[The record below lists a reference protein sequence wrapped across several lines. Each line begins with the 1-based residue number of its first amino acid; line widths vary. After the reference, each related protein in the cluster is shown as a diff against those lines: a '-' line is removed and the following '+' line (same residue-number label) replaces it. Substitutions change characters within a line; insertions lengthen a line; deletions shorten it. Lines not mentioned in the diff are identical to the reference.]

1 MVKDTNFNLK
11 TIFLI
16 AAVLGLSI
24 RIFNLFLPIWGEEG
38 FFTTHAVET
47 LKNHHFSFELHPP
60 LGQLFYVAAAFF
72 FGPNYISFR
81 LVPFVFS
88 LITILTTFIFAKK
101 MFNLRIAYIAVTLL
115 LLSKLHILSST
126 YIDLDGAI
134 LTTFNLLF
142 MYFMWQSI
150 NGDFHSFK
158 KNFIFSNV
166 FLVFSTLTKITGG
179 VVTLPVLIFSF
190 FRNHKTL
197 KITLITV
204 FIAIVFTYIG
214 TIFVQTSISHA
225 ASYLTFNLF
234 QKLRFLLL
242 VSWQISAPF
251 SLLLLIVLL
260 TKSKGHNELFLK
272 LWVTVVFLFFFL
284 FSSGGQPDRYI
295 SILLPPIFILLACYI
310 SRIKLKKYYLSLI
323 LGIITI
329 FPLLLLKIVDK
340 IWMFSLFLTII
351 PYILP
356 VFFSSTLFFK
366 KYKKFFIWVLLFSG
380 IFYNLYF
387 AFFDISRIYSITSAQ
402 AIDYYLNNYKGEKIA
417 SNVISICFNL
427 ETYYNQSCYFS
438 VGLSKGYDDAKTI
451 ILINFY
457 RPIEDMLNKARYPL
471 TEEMLKNINENFI
484 LVKSFT
490 FLDREY
496 AWFFVKK

>member
-1 MVKDTNFNLK
+1 MINIKLNLK
-11 TIFLI
+11 VIFLI
-16 AAVLGLSI
+16 AVGIGLSI
-24 RIFNLFLPIWGEEG
+24 RIFNLFIPIWGEEG
-38 FFTTHAVET
+38 FFTTYAVET
-47 LKNHHFSFELHPP
+47 LKTHHFSFELHPP

-72 FGPNYISFR
+72 FGSNYILFR
-81 LVPFVFS
+81 LVPFIFS
-88 LITILTTFIFAKK
+88 LITILITFIFAKK
-101 MFNLRIAYIAVTLL
+101 IFNLRIAYIAVTLL

-158 KNFIFSNV
+158 KKFIFSNI

-251 SLLLLIVLL
+251 SFLLLIVLL
-260 TKSKGHNELFLK
+260 IKSKSHNELFLK
-272 LWVTVVFLFFFL
+272 LWIMIVLLFFFL
-284 FSSGGQPDRYI
+284 FSSGGQPDRYV
-295 SILLPPIFILLACYI
+295 SILLSPIFILLARYI
-310 SRIKLKKYYLSLI
+310 SRIKFENYHFSLL
-323 LGIITI
+323 LGIVTI
-329 FPLLLLKIVDK
+329 FPLLFLKIVDK
-340 IWMFSLFLTII
+340 IWMFSLPLTVV

-356 VFFSSTLFFK
+356 LLFFSLLLFKRYRNFFTLA
-366 KYKKFFIWVLLFSG
+366 LLFSG
-380 IFYNLYF
+380 IAYNLYF
-387 AFFDISRIYSITSAQ
+387 TIFDISHIYAITS
-402 AIDYYLNNYKGEKIA
+402 DHVMNYYLDNYKGEKVA

-427 ETYYNQSCYFS
+427 KTYHNSECYFS
-438 VGLSKGYDDAKTI
+438 TGLSDGYGDAKII
-451 ILINFY
+451 ILLNFY
-457 RPIEDMLNKARYPL
+457 RTIENTLNKAKYPL
-471 TEEMLKNINENFI
+471 SDEMLVNVNEKFI
-484 LVKSFT
+484 LMKTFT
-490 FLDREY
+490 FFDREY
-496 AWFFVKK
+496 AWFFVSK